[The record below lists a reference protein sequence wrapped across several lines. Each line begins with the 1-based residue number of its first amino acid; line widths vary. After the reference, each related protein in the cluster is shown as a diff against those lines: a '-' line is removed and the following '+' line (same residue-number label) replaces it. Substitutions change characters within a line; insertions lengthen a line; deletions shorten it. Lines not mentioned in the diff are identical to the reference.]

1 MVKGNSQPLC
11 HQLRRKCMI
20 IAAQPRVIFHKTSL
34 SHLRKKQ
41 RYFRKDGSVIDGT
54 KDTSILRKRVYTCQS
69 HTVLQTD
76 YDFKLLAINLLLSSE
91 KGGERDS
98 TPLSPTTPRMDDNV
112 AVSPSVNFHKKS
124 SSNLCEK
131 QKYFR

>member
-1 MVKGNSQPLC
+1 M
-11 HQLRRKCMI
+11 
-20 IAAQPRVIFHKTSL
+20 
-34 SHLRKKQ
+34 
-41 RYFRKDGSVIDGT
+41 
-54 KDTSILRKRVYTCQS
+54 
-69 HTVLQTD
+69 D

-98 TPLSPTTPRMDDNV
+98 TPLSPTTPRIANV